1 MEQKAIELFYATNNK
16 SKLHNMRFRLQ
27 DYPIKVLCPN
37 DLNVHIEV
45 DENGMTAVDNA
56 LHKASEYYKVVQ
68 LPTIAGDSG
77 VALTGVA
84 EEDQPGLYVRRV
96 NGKVL
101 TDDELID
108 HYAGL
113 ARKSGKPCT
122 LQYVTGIALITAEGV
137 KTMELLDRPLQ
148 LCAEPNRNRKHKGNP
163 LDVVTKTADGRYFN
177 DLSDEERT
185 AYDQQGEQQ
194 FTSFVVSNLLKN
206 TKVKL

>member
-1 MEQKAIELFYATNNK
+1 MKAIKLFYATNNK

-27 DYPIKVLCPN
+27 DYPIEVLCPN

-45 DENGMTAVDNA
+45 DENGITAVDNA

-101 TDDELID
+101 TDDEMIE

-113 ARKSGKPCT
+113 ARKSGEPCS

-148 LCAEPNRNRKHKGNP
+148 LCAEPEASAHRTSGMQPDPVPK
-163 LDVVTKTADGRYFN
+163 ASIRYFF
-177 DLSDEERT
+177 LCL
-185 AYDQQGEQQ
+185 
-194 FTSFVVSNLLKN
+194 FLP
-206 TKVKL
+206 

>member
-84 EEDQPGLYVRRV
+84 ED
-96 NGKVL
+96 
-101 TDDELID
+101 
-108 HYAGL
+108 
-113 ARKSGKPCT
+113 RKS
-122 LQYVTGIALITAEGV
+122 
-137 KTMELLDRPLQ
+137 
-148 LCAEPNRNRKHKGNP
+148 
-163 LDVVTKTADGRYFN
+163 VV
-177 DLSDEERT
+177 
-185 AYDQQGEQQ
+185 
-194 FTSFVVSNLLKN
+194 
-206 TKVKL
+206 

>member
-1 MEQKAIELFYATNNK
+1 MERIILFYATSNK

-27 DYPIKVLCPN
+27 EYPIEVLCPD
-37 DLNVHIEV
+37 DLNIRIEIE
-45 DENGMTAVDNA
+45 ENGTTAVENA

-84 EEDQPGLYVRRV
+84 EEEQPGLYVRRV

-101 TDDELID
+101 TDDEMID
-108 HYAGL
+108 HYASL
-113 ARKSGKPCT
+113 ARKAGKPCM
-122 LQYVTGIALITAEGV
+122 LQYVTGIALITAGRV

-148 LCAEPNRNRKHKGNP
+148 LCSEPNSNRKHKGNP

-177 DLSDEERT
+177 DLSDDERT

-194 FTSFVVSNLLKN
+194 FTDFVVRNLLK
-206 TKVKL
+206 

>member
-1 MEQKAIELFYATNNK
+1 MKAIKLFYATNNK

-27 DYPIKVLCPN
+27 DYPIEVLCPN

-45 DENGMTAVDNA
+45 DENGITAVDNA

-84 EEDQPGLYVRRV
+84 EGDQPGLYVRRV

-101 TDDELID
+101 TDDEMIE
-108 HYAGL
+108 HYVGL
-113 ARKSGKPCT
+113 ARKSGEPCSF
-122 LQYVTGIALITAEGV
+122 QYVTGIALITAEGV

-148 LCAEPNRNRKHKGNP
+148 LCAEPNQNRKHKGNP
-163 LDVVTKTADGRYFN
+163 LDVVTKIADGRYFN

-185 AYDQQGEQQ
+185 AYDRQGEQQ
-194 FTSFVVSNLLKN
+194 FTNFVVSNLLK
-206 TKVKL
+206 